1 MPGLPDS
8 TKERLRDYYNH
19 IQVKLHK
26 NLDRITSIEHI
37 LEHTENLDN
46 ISFRLYSASETLKET
61 LRQLHHKQSTLENE
75 SQILYFALL
84 LNPRPGE
91 TDFEERTD
99 TWYFLLQQ
107 YRDLKANKLSSASQL
122 ITDLDTAINCLR
134 QHIQS
139 GVPFPE
145 PHTPPSPGDYFPSQD
160 IDDY

>member
-46 ISFRLYSASETLKET
+46 ISFRLYSPSETLKET
-61 LRQLHHKQSTLENE
+61 LRQLHHKQSTLEKE

-91 TDFEERTD
+91 TDSEERTD
-99 TWYFLLQQ
+99 TSYFLLQQ

>member
-1 MPGLPDS
+1 MPRLPDS

-26 NLDRITSIEHI
+26 NLDRITSIGHI
-37 LEHTENLDN
+37 LEHTDNLDN
-46 ISFRLYSASETLKET
+46 IFFRLYSASETLKV
-61 LRQLHHKQSTLENE
+61 QLCHKQSTLEHK

-91 TDFEERTD
+91 TGFEERTD
-99 TWYFLLQQ
+99 TWYFLIQQ

-134 QHIQS
+134 QHILS
-139 GVPFPE
+139 GDPFPE
-145 PHTPPSPGDYFPSQD
+145 PHTPLSPGAYFPSQD
-160 IDDY
+160 IDNY